1 ARRTPARIPAV
12 IRRKPRIELA
22 RAHELLD
29 DLLFKLEPRT
39 AAMVLDSA
47 RHIYIAPDVTLVDK
61 ALAAFVIGNA
71 NFQATEREKGCDW
84 GKTAALLDPA
94 TRSYRDVLA
103 QWQGSPCSDAL
114 PSPSRSRSSPRPTWG
129 RRATTKST
137 GSASRISR

>member
-1 ARRTPARIPAV
+1 MSRRPLLQTRRCRARRTPARIPAV

-47 RHIYIAPDVTLVDK
+47 RPIYIAPDVTLVDK

-71 NFQATEREKGCDW
+71 YFQANEREKGCDW
-84 GKTAALLDPA
+84 VKTAALLDPA

-103 QWQGSPCSDAL
+103 QCQG
-114 PSPSRSRSSPRPTWG
+114 
-129 RRATTKST
+129 
-137 GSASRISR
+137 